1 MTNNDAGRE
10 AMDARSKFEAFM
22 RGEPHCYDESD
33 LRKLPDGTYQLN
45 TVQIGWTCW
54 NAAAPSPSAQTAE
67 NKTWCA
73 CIDGCGLC
81 KPQSR
86 ASAHTA
92 ESGETDAS
100 VIVSK
105 SLLETL
111 AAYRYSHYVQEA
123 AKLESDHKPIKA
135 ARVRVSAMNL
145 EKELQSALQ
154 SRPAAPIES
163 GVEPFEWMPMRD
175 FETLTVAVEDEDDG
189 GLPDGVE
196 TTLLREGVEG
206 TPPSKFPPMVPLYTR
221 PAAPIESGVEKWI
234 AEHQFEDEFEEEG
247 PAKLIVRVD
256 QLKEF
261 LSGFRL
267 VKAEPAPAVLDGLC
281 VEQEPKYSVRGDC
294 IFNRASGEPIPADEP
309 VFIFR
314 ARDVHALDALIAYA
328 TALPDGEH
336 KDAVRRRCVNFGV
349 FAERHLERMKEPD
362 TAKAALSQSSGGR
375 RE

>member
-163 GVEPFEWMPMRD
+163 GVE
-175 FETLTVAVEDEDDG
+175 
-189 GLPDGVE
+189 
-196 TTLLREGVEG
+196 
-206 TPPSKFPPMVPLYTR
+206 
-221 PAAPIESGVEKWI
+221 KWI